1 MKVEV
6 ISKFE
11 IGDIVKWISRRGR
24 VVDIK
29 WNSIDYSFL
38 YLVEELDGSRNWARE
53 KQLEGVTDD

>member
-11 IGDIVKWISRRGR
+11 IGDIVKGIIGRGR
-24 VVDIK
+24 IVDIK

-53 KQLEGVTDD
+53 KKLEGVTDD